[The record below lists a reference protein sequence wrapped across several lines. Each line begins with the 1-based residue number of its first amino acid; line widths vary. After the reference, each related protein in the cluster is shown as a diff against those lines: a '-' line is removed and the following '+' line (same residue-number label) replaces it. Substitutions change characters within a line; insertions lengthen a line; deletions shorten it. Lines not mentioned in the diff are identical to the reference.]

1 MTLLANVAQVLDQES
16 HNVNSSVGLNG
27 LNQLGTHHTSHNP
40 FQRGEKRSSSVALA
54 CSLRCLLLRLL
65 LKSIQLPSSQ
75 RRFGCVGVHTLAAV
89 ASDLEVM
96 KPSYGSGVQSVV

>member
-40 FQRGEKRSSSVALA
+40 FQRGEEELKCSSCLQPEMFALM
-54 CSLRCLLLRLL
+54 
-65 LKSIQLPSSQ
+65 
-75 RRFGCVGVHTLAAV
+75 AV
-89 ASDLEVM
+89 A
-96 KPSYGSGVQSVV
+96 